1 MCLSV
6 LYIFHLQYTVWSVE
20 WKVLNISLDIY
31 AHSQD
36 ISMIYNARNSTVSI
50 AQRKQQNGSLQC
62 VQNTWTFYK
71 AETWKDQIM
80 AFLPKRFY
88 LIKITRNL
96 SNTIMLKQFLTTLI
110 IFAGFYI
117 MPGSILSQC
126 LRIVW
131 YSGVT
136 LEFRQWWAPDRIFR
150 CTNSFRIFFR
160 GFQRKFSKRTF
171 TGFFQDAFMVKT

>member
-1 MCLSV
+1 
-6 LYIFHLQYTVWSVE
+6 
-20 WKVLNISLDIY
+20 
-31 AHSQD
+31 
-36 ISMIYNARNSTVSI
+36 MIYSARNSTVSI

-171 TGFFQDAFMVKT
+171 TGVFFRMLLWSKHRPDSGVLDIKIWQTTPGFYPR